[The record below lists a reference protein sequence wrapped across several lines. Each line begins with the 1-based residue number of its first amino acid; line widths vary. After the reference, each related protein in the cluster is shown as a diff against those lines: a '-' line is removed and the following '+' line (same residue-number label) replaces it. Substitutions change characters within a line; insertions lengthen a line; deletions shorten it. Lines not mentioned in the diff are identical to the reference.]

1 MDTDDFDIALVAS
14 ALTLAEE
21 RGWARVSVVDAARH
35 AGLSLSLARQR
46 FPLQLSILL
55 RLGRMA
61 DDVALSDD
69 MAGGSVRERLFDLLM
84 RRLDVFQQYRNG
96 LRAVLRALPFNPAQ
110 AVLLGGATL
119 ESMRWM
125 ADAAGVEATGP
136 AGVVRVGALVGVWTH
151 ALRAW
156 EKDENPDMGSTMAAL
171 DQALDQAGRFGLFP
185 ASAEAAEDGTTGL
198 PDLVQTESV
207 QADTSFDDTTS
218 TTGEWS

>member
-136 AGVVRVGALVGVWTH
+136 AGVVRVSALVGVWTH

-185 ASAEAAEDGTTGL
+185 ASTEAAEDGTTGL
-198 PDLVQTESV
+198 PDLVQTECV

>member
-21 RGWARVSVVDAARH
+21 RGWARVTVVDAARH

-125 ADAAGVEATGP
+125 ADAAGVAATGP
-136 AGVVRVGALVGVWTH
+136 AGIVRVGALVGVWTH

-185 ASAEAAEDGTTGL
+185 ASPEVAEDGTTGL
-198 PDLVQTESV
+198 PDLAQMEFV